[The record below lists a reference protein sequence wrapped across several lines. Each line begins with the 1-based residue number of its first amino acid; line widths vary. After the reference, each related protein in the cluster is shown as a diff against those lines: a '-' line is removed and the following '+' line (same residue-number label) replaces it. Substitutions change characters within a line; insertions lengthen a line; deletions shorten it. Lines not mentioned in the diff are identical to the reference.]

1 MKELTKR
8 QQEIVEKAIEIIAEE
23 GFNKLTTKNLAEKM
37 GFTEPA
43 LYRHFKD
50 KQEIILAVIKT
61 VEFNMLK
68 LAEGLDISQK
78 AEDIFFNLTCV
89 ITSYLKKVKG
99 VTILIMSESSLE
111 NDQVVREEM
120 YSFYLK
126 MLKFVSN
133 LLAEKKKT
141 GEVKKSINE
150 KIAAQVFLGIL
161 QSMVLKY
168 FLSGKKVAI
177 DENCNEIV
185 KIFLR
190 GVLV

>member
-1 MKELTKR
+1 MKGLTKR
-8 QQEIVEKAIEIIAEE
+8 QQEIVEKAIEIIADE
-23 GFNKLTTKNLAEKM
+23 GFHKLTTKNLAEKV
-37 GFTEPA
+37 GFSEPA

-61 VEFNMLK
+61 IETNMLNLVK
-68 LAEGLDISQK
+68 RLDLSQK

-89 ITSYLKKVKG
+89 ITSYLKRVKG
-99 VTILIMSESSLE
+99 ITILIMSQSSLE
-111 NDQVVREEM
+111 NDEVVRQAM

-126 MLKFVSN
+126 MLENVSN
-133 LLAEKKKT
+133 ILNIKKKE
-141 GEVKKSINE
+141 GEVKRDIDE
-150 KIAAQVFLGIL
+150 KIAAQVYLGIL

-168 FLSGKKVAI
+168 FLAGRTIEI

-185 KIFLR
+185 KIFLE

>member
-1 MKELTKR
+1 MNELTKR

-23 GFNKLTTKNLAEKM
+23 GFHKLTTKNLAEKV
-37 GFTEPA
+37 GFSEPA

-50 KQEIILAVIKT
+50 KQEIILAVVKT
-61 VEFNMLK
+61 IEINMLK
-68 LAEGLDISQK
+68 LAENLDLSKK
-78 AEDIFFNLTCV
+78 AKEIFFNLTCL

-111 NDQVVREEM
+111 NDDIVRDAM

-126 MLKFVSN
+126 MLKYVSN
-133 LLAEKKKT
+133 ILSKKKKE
-141 GEVKKSINE
+141 GEVKKEIDE

-168 FLSGKKVAI
+168 FLSGKEIEI

-185 KIFLR
+185 KIFLE

>member
-8 QQEIVEKAIEIIAEE
+8 QQEIVERAIEIIAEE
-23 GFNKLTTKNLAEKM
+23 GFHKLTTKNLAEKV
-37 GFTEPA
+37 GFSEPA

-50 KQEIILAVIKT
+50 KQEIILAVIKSI
-61 VEFNMLK
+61 ESNMLN
-68 LAEGLDISQK
+68 LAQGLDLSLK
-78 AEDIFFNLTCV
+78 AEDIFFNLTCL

-111 NDQVVREEM
+111 NDEITRKAM

-126 MLKFVSN
+126 MLDVVSN
-133 LLAEKKKT
+133 VLMEKKKV
-141 GEVKKSINE
+141 GEVKKDIDE
-150 KIAAQVFLGIL
+150 KIAAQVYLGIL

-168 FLSGKKVAI
+168 FLAGRTIEI

-185 KIFLR
+185 KIFLK

>member
-23 GFNKLTTKNLAEKM
+23 GFHKLTTKNLAEKV
-37 GFTEPA
+37 GFSEPA

-50 KQEIILAVIKT
+50 KQEIVLAVIKT
-61 VEFNMLK
+61 IESNMLN
-68 LAEGLDISQK
+68 LAKKIDLSKKTE
-78 AEDIFFNLTCV
+78 EIFFSLTCL

-111 NDQVVREEM
+111 NDDIVKDAM

-126 MLKFVSN
+126 MLKYVSN
-133 LLAEKKKT
+133 ILSKKKKE
-141 GEVKKSINE
+141 GEVKKEIDE

-161 QSMVLKY
+161 HSMVLKY
-168 FLSGKKVAI
+168 FLAGRSIEI

-185 KIFLR
+185 KIFLE

>member
-1 MKELTKR
+1 MNELTKR

-23 GFNKLTTKNLAEKM
+23 GFHKLTTKNLAEKV
-37 GFTEPA
+37 GFSEPA

-50 KQEIILAVIKT
+50 KQEIILAVVKT
-61 VEFNMLK
+61 IEINMLK
-68 LAEGLDISQK
+68 LAENLDLSKK
-78 AEDIFFNLTCV
+78 AKDIFFNLTCL

-111 NDQVVREEM
+111 NDDIVRDAM

-126 MLKFVSN
+126 MLKYVSN
-133 LLAEKKKT
+133 ILSKKKKE
-141 GEVKKSINE
+141 GEVKKEIDE

-168 FLSGKKVAI
+168 FLSGKEIEI

-185 KIFLR
+185 KIFLE